1 MNKIIKS
8 SLSFRE
14 RLERFMLVEK
24 KINQLLILTTFAT
37 AIVGEARN
45 KTYKDPLDLNMR
57 DNN

>member
-1 MNKIIKS
+1 
-8 SLSFRE
+8 
-14 RLERFMLVEK
+14 MLVEK